1 MTRFLK
7 ILALWLI
14 VGAMVWLFT
23 LWHWQQAHRDVDL
36 FDIVAYLFV
45 LPTAIVLV
53 WVLALWGIQRVRAK
67 AGEPVGA
74 SAALAGGSKANAV
87 LANSDEA
94 LRQAHAW
101 VLDAAVHSRAGL
113 DPMSTW
119 SEVQAGST
127 RPDLDAHLQDLDG
140 LPIFSARVQELA
152 VDEAFNDDAGD
163 VVPSVAV
170 SRALAL
176 LDGPGSQLAETWQ
189 AVMEVLS
196 EQSSTSQAAHL
207 LSDADATLPSYLSG
221 VGHRPA
227 SNVANL
233 AQAVQWSVRVL
244 MPASWSVADQ
254 DLVVCQLR
262 ARLAEV
268 VEQAQ
273 AIGLSAP
280 QWQVIPPAT
289 PEAWWGEFDQQL
301 KQWTREARA
310 EAMLILAVDSALD
323 DDSVARWQAIGELFT
338 AQHQTGRVP
347 GEAAVGLLVVSDAL
361 HARLADATL
370 PQAPVRVSRPVHL
383 QRDKSAD
390 AAGRVGAG
398 TLTDAMTQALS
409 IAGMAPSQALMVVA
423 DADHRASRTT
433 ELFEALQAVVPGL
446 DPMQNVARAGE
457 ALGDVGVARSLLS
470 AALGCAAVWASDGE
484 QVALATHVQSTH
496 DRVVLALS
504 AGGAAGAVPV

>member
-7 ILALWLI
+7 IFALWLI

-23 LWHWQQAHRDVDL
+23 LWHWQQAQRDVDL

-53 WVLALWGIQRVRAK
+53 WVLTLWGIKRVRAE
-67 AGEPVGA
+67 AGAPVA
-74 SAALAGGSKANAV
+74 AVALAHGPKANTGPV
-87 LANSDEA
+87 NSEEA

-101 VLDAAVHSRAGL
+101 VLDAALHSRAGL
-113 DPMSTW
+113 DPLTTW
-119 SEVQAGST
+119 SELKAGST
-127 RPDLDAHLQDLDG
+127 RPDLDAQLQDLDG
-140 LPIFSARVQELA
+140 LPIFSARVQELD
-152 VDEAFNDDAGD
+152 VGGAFSDDAGD
-163 VVPSVAV
+163 VVPAVAV

-176 LDGPGSQLAETWQ
+176 LDGPCSQLADTWQ
-189 AVMEVLS
+189 AALEVLS
-196 EQSSTSQAAHL
+196 EQGSPSLGSQA
-207 LSDADATLPSYLSG
+207 LSDADAASPSYLSG

-227 SNVANL
+227 YSASNPT
-233 AQAVQWSVRVL
+233 QAVQWSVRVL

-254 DLVVCQLR
+254 DRVVCQLR
-262 ARLAEV
+262 AQLAAV

-273 AIGLSAP
+273 AIGLAAP

-301 KQWTREARA
+301 KRWTREART

-323 DDSVARWQAIGELFT
+323 DESVERWQAVGELFT

-347 GEAAVGLLVVSDAL
+347 GEAAAGLLVVSEAL
-361 HARLADATL
+361 RARLADATL

-398 TLTDAMTQALS
+398 TLTEAMTQALS
-409 IAGMAPSQALMVVA
+409 VAGVAPSQSLMVVA

-470 AALGCAAVWASDGE
+470 AALGCAAVWASEGE
-484 QVALATHVQSTH
+484 LVALAAHVQSTH

-504 AGGAAGAVPV
+504 AEGAAGAVPV